1 MTRQRSSATL
11 TDAESLA
18 STIITETSLRL
29 SARLR
34 TYGRLD
40 EVPISVT
47 VMVPLSF
54 AFSLYTPHL
63 SRYIVPAADGG
74 NMTRSAFTRLWN
86 SHVAALVPFSLHP
99 HMLRHTYATTLY
111 RAGVDLRTAQ
121 KLMGHSSIQVT
132 ADIYTHLEQEDSL
145 HVADKL
151 NEYLSGKSEN
161 SAKSSQKVVKLAI

>member
-47 VMVPLSF
+47 VMYSF
-54 AFSLYTPHL
+54 QQSDEIL
-63 SRYIVPAADGG
+63 
-74 NMTRSAFTRLWN
+74 
-86 SHVAALVPFSLHP
+86 
-99 HMLRHTYATTLY
+99 
-111 RAGVDLRTAQ
+111 
-121 KLMGHSSIQVT
+121 
-132 ADIYTHLEQEDSL
+132 
-145 HVADKL
+145 
-151 NEYLSGKSEN
+151 
-161 SAKSSQKVVKLAI
+161 

>member
-18 STIITETSLRL
+18 STIISETSLRL

-54 AFSLYTPHL
+54 AFSLYATSPFTPTCVVTVSSL
-63 SRYIVPAADGG
+63 RAIVIIESEAKPV
-74 NMTRSAFTRLWN
+74 MIL
-86 SHVAALVPFSLHP
+86 PFS
-99 HMLRHTYATTLY
+99 TKFTFF
-111 RAGVDLRTAQ
+111 G
-121 KLMGHSSIQVT
+121 S
-132 ADIYTHLEQEDSL
+132 
-145 HVADKL
+145 
-151 NEYLSGKSEN
+151 
-161 SAKSSQKVVKLAI
+161 